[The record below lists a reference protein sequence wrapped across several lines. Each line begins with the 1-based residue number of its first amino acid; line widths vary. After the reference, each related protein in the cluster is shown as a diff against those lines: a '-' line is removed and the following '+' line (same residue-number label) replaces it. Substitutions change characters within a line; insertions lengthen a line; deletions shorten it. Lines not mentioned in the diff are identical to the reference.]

1 MKKIDKSYS
10 MVNTCERVSKT
21 SIYLL
26 TFLLPILFLPWTAN
40 VLDFNKQA
48 LLIALA
54 FIALFSWML
63 KILISGKA
71 ELSINRIHIPVALLL
86 IAYAASTIFSPSRT
100 SSFWGWPQITSE
112 SLISV
117 LGLFLVYFL
126 IVTIFKAKEI
136 SYLLISLIVSSL
148 VVMAYGVLQI
158 LGKFVLPIGFT
169 QSVSF
174 NTMGGIN
181 ALAIFAAVMIPL
193 IMSFLM
199 IAKSKKLRAV
209 LILSIIASALLLFL
223 INFQAAWWIVI
234 VSSALIIVFG
244 AQKRDI
250 FDNRWLVLPM
260 FFLAVALMFIFF
272 KFSIPGL
279 PDRPIEFYLTNGAS
293 FDISWEALKNSPAV
307 GSGPGTFIYNFS
319 RYKNADFNNN
329 IFWNVKFDW
338 PSSKALYIL
347 GTLGI
352 LGSLSF
358 ILLILFFAFNSLK
371 VFFSK
376 SYNSNESTEDK
387 KTNSLLSIGMF
398 VSFIVLTVSFFLYRS
413 NLTLDFIYFV
423 LMACFV
429 SLFFSNKKEIVLKPS
444 SLTTLIFTFIF
455 TLVFILGLGVL
466 ILEGQRYVAAMN
478 YLEGI
483 KSWQQRGTATSLE
496 ELQNKTNQTL
506 AKLNTAIKINPKLDL
521 YHREISQ
528 VYMQAINEV
537 MARTDLT
544 QPEIIKLVQNYISN
558 SVRATQNAININ
570 PQNIENWVVRGN
582 IYKNLIGTVDG
593 TKDFAVEAY
602 EKASE
607 LEPINPIYPTQ
618 AGIAIMTAINSGEY
632 ESEKEELFDE
642 AKEFFEKAISL
653 KPDYLDANFQL
664 AMLYRDQGKQDEM
677 IKQLEKTKELLP
689 NDATVAF
696 QLGVIYYEMKD
707 YEKARDEFERA
718 IILSPNY
725 ANALYFL
732 GLTHDQL
739 GDKDMA
745 IAAFEQI
752 LTNNPDNELILTILK
767 NLNKGEKALK
777 GIVEEAPEFE

>member
-537 MARTDLT
+537 MARIDLT